1 MCPVVCAWPSP
12 GNPKVESNGNLHL
25 SPQLARVQA
34 LGTTSHG
41 MTFMYAHTYDRAVVL
56 HDDPID
62 NTQFAWEIE
71 LLEEVSMEERTFD
84 VNEMYSLTLLMAF
97 LFDGRRRFIEY
108 H

>member
-1 MCPVVCAWPSP
+1 
-12 GNPKVESNGNLHL
+12 
-25 SPQLARVQA
+25 
-34 LGTTSHG
+34 
-41 MTFMYAHTYDRAVVL
+41 MYAHTYDRAVVL

-62 NTQFAWEIE
+62 NTQFAWESE
-71 LLEEVSMEERTFD
+71 LLEEVSMEEHTFD